1 MSNSSIIENIHN
13 LLEEEHSSRI
23 ERIHFRV
30 ITFLVILFV
39 LVAMAISTQS
49 TYAASRSMNVN
60 EWLYQCRSICTK
72 ISKEKAVYSSKGC
85 PTAYFDKKFTRSRYH
100 GKTRLHCADYASWCL
115 QRYKIIPA
123 GQRFWV
129 RGQKVKG
136 VNGKGTKFIT
146 KNKKIQRIMIA
157 KKGVPASVLV
167 KRTGTKSLKKGDL
180 VSVVRKSGSGNHIQI
195 YAGKQN
201 GKMIFYMVS
210 SITTKNGKGTPL
222 ILSKMTNTSR
232 DPYSKDPRIAMIL
245 RIKGLNYTDYFKVTT
260 SAGEHGTVGKTR
272 NVKWGGSTT
281 IEITLETG
289 YRIGTVKLNGKTV
302 KVSKTAAS
310 YTIRNIKK
318 SQKLEVTFE
327 KIPGYTKPPEQET
340 LDSTNKNNQNGSD
353 GAAEAAKNAEAGS
366 MNESEESKGSK
377 TVSGYSTEGRNE
389 TGSEDS
395 EASTAAGKDSAAE

>member
-1 MSNSSIIENIHN
+1 MSHNNTNLNNAKTKYEISIKAV
-13 LLEEEHSSRI
+13 
-23 ERIHFRV
+23 FV
-30 ITFLVILFV
+30 TILFV
-39 LVAMAISTQS
+39 LAAMVISTES

-60 EWLYQCRSICTK
+60 EWLYQCKSICTK

-123 GQRFWV
+123 GKRFWV

-136 VNGKGTKFIT
+136 VNGKGAKFIT

-210 SITTKNGKGTPL
+210 RITTTNGKGTPL
-222 ILSKMTNTSR
+222 VLSKMTNTSR

-260 SAGEHGTVGKTR
+260 SAGRHGTVGKTR
-272 NVKWGGSTT
+272 NVKWGGSTAV
-281 IEITLETG
+281 EITPETG
-289 YRIGTVKLNGKTV
+289 YRIGTVKLNGKSV
-302 KVSKTAAS
+302 KISKTAAS

-340 LDSTNKNNQNGSD
+340 PDSTNKNNQNGSG
-353 GAAEAAKNAEAGS
+353 GAVEAAKNAEAGS
-366 MNESEESKGSK
+366 MNESEESK
-377 TVSGYSTEGRNE
+377 
-389 TGSEDS
+389 
-395 EASTAAGKDSAAE
+395 